1 MITTDRGL
9 VLRAYKLRETS
20 KIVSILGVEHGRV
33 RLVAHGGRGSAHRFG
48 ASLEPGN
55 EIEFVCSAG
64 ERELGTLREAML
76 RRAWVAGARRLD
88 VMGIGLAIVELLAQ
102 VVPEGA
108 QDPGLVHDSLAALAT
123 TAAAAD
129 RTHSMEAFLAFEL
142 CLLARLG
149 VQPALAACGVCGR
162 PAGQAAAWIDA
173 RAGTLVCAGCG
184 GRAPN
189 RVPLTHQA
197 AALLAALTRGGGPAG
212 ASSAGARRAVGLVL
226 HRLLGMHVEAYR
238 YPRSLALLKKVDG
251 GPSSGVVAP
260 ASSPGSVAPEASS

>member
-55 EIEFVCSAG
+55 EIDFVCSAG

-76 RRAWVAGARRLD
+76 RHAWVASARRLD
-88 VMGIGLAIVELLAQ
+88 LMGVGLAIVELLAQ

-108 QDPGLVHDSLAALAT
+108 QDPGLIQDSLAALAT
-123 TAAAAD
+123 TAAAVD
-129 RTHSMEAFLAFEL
+129 RAHSLEAFLAFEL
-142 CLLARLG
+142 RLLARLG
-149 VQPALAACGVCGR
+149 VQPAVAACGVCRR
-162 PAGQAAAWIDA
+162 PAGEAAAWIDA

-184 GRAPN
+184 GRSPN
-189 RVPLTHQA
+189 RVPLMPEA
-197 AALLAALTRGGGPAG
+197 AALLAALAQAGRPAG
-212 ASSAGARRAVGLVL
+212 ASSASARRAVGLVL

-251 GPSSGVVAP
+251 GPSSGAVAR
-260 ASSPGSVAPEASS
+260 ASFPGSDAAEALS